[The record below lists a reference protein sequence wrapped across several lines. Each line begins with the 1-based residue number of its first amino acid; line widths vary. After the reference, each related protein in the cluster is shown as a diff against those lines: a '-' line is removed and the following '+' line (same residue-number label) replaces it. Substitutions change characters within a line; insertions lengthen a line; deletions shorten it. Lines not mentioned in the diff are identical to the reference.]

1 MGQAAMKQEL
11 RVLML
16 EDTPSDA
23 DLAER
28 ELRKAGVA
36 FISMRVESRDAFIRA
51 LGEFR
56 PDIVLSDYKLPNF
69 DGRAALEIV
78 QRNYPDVPVV
88 MVTGALSDMEAVDL
102 IHAGAR
108 DYVLKDRLARLAPAV
123 QRALAAAQ
131 DARARSQA
139 EERLRQLNESLE
151 QQVKEQ
157 TQKNMEKERLL
168 IEQNRSAAMGELIRN
183 IAHQWRQPL
192 NTVALVVQ
200 NILDD
205 YGANRLKKEE
215 LEKNVGTAM
224 RCIKR
229 MSKTI
234 DDFRDF
240 FRPDKTKKLFKLH
253 EAIEESLVLIEATLK
268 NNEITVSL
276 SGDQELQAFGYAN
289 EFSHIIL
296 NLLANAADALADNKV
311 QQKRIEIEL
320 RSSGPSGIVVIRDN
334 AGGIPEE
341 AMGRIFD
348 PYFTTKVDGLGI
360 GLYMSKI
367 IIEKHI
373 GGSISFCNAAHGA
386 EFTISI
392 PLSSDVE
399 TKLE

>member
-1 MGQAAMKQEL
+1 MSNVSINPEL

-28 ELRKAGVA
+28 ELRKAGIA
-36 FISMRVESRDAFIRA
+36 FTSLRVESRDAFIRA
-51 LGEFR
+51 LDEFR

-78 QRNYPDVPVV
+78 RRDYSEVPVV
-88 MVTGALSDMEAVDL
+88 MVTGALSDIEAVDL

-123 QRALAAAQ
+123 QRALAAEQ
-131 DARARSQA
+131 EARARRQA
-139 EERLRQLNESLE
+139 EEQLRLLNESLE
-151 QQVKEQ
+151 QQVREQ

-168 IEQNRSAAMGELIRN
+168 IEQNRRAAMGELVRN

-192 NTVALVVQ
+192 NTVGLVVQ

-205 YGANRLKKEE
+205 YHENSLNKEE
-215 LEKNVGTAM
+215 LERGVATAM
-224 RCIKR
+224 RCIKG

-234 DDFRDF
+234 DDFRNF
-240 FRPDKTKKLFKLH
+240 FRPDKVRKRFKLRD
-253 EAIEESLVLIEATLK
+253 AIDESLSLIEATLK
-268 NNEITVSL
+268 SNEIKVSL
-276 SGDQELQAFGYAN
+276 NGDQELHAFGYAN
-289 EFSHIIL
+289 DFSQVIL
-296 NLLANAADALADNKV
+296 NLLANAAEALVGNKV
-311 QQKRIEIEL
+311 QQKQIEIEL
-320 RSSGPSGIVVIRDN
+320 SSSERSGVVVIRDN
-334 AGGIPEE
+334 AGGIPKD
-341 AMGRIFD
+341 AMGEIFD

-367 IIEKHI
+367 IIERHI
-373 GGSISFCNAAHGA
+373 GGSITCCNTAEGA
-386 EFTISI
+386 EFTVSV
-392 PLSSDVE
+392 PLKPIEE